1 MPAPH
6 SRSDDHDRLVGADPY
21 PVRPPLTTAATELG
35 SSVDGGFDDSPILGP
50 LLEEVPEFLPT
61 YMALASAS
69 GDEPGE
75 PSVLME
81 LADFVADHLW
91 RVRSERPLLERVLA
105 IVEAHLESIAD
116 DEAGCELVA
125 FAFFDTFDP
134 ELRKALVP
142 VAGPLSRLLIEE
154 LDAPAACDEH

>member
-6 SRSDDHDRLVGADPY
+6 SRSDDVDRLVGADPS
-21 PVRPPLTTAATELG
+21 PVHPHQSIAAAELAL
-35 SSVDGGFDDSPILGP
+35 SVDGEFDDSPILRP

-61 YMALASAS
+61 YVALASAC

-81 LADFVADHLW
+81 LADFVADHLS
-91 RVRSERPLLERVLA
+91 RVRRERLLLERVLA

-116 DEAGCELVA
+116 DEEGCELMA
-125 FAFFDTFDP
+125 FAFFDTFAP

-142 VAGPLSRLLIEE
+142 VAGPLSRLLIEG
-154 LDAPAACDEH
+154 LDAPGAQDEH